1 MVNHLEFGWL
11 KERMTPLEKKKDKP
25 VFPITFN

>member
-11 KERMTPLEKKKDKP
+11 KERMTLLEKKKSI
-25 VFPITFN
+25 FPITFN